1 TSVSFKSMAGFL
13 QDVMSHFGW
22 THIVFVTFNSRVWLE
37 TEAEILTELSDS
49 ALVTQTLN
57 IDSSDWQNLTS
68 QLQKVGANQY
78 RYINI
83 PITTGQ
89 LDRVLSD
96 STSNHGFLLFPIIFL
111 LLMDGSDVLKLM
123 KAANELKL
131 MDGEHVFVSVD
142 YSNLGKRV
150 RNALSDVYVT

>member
-37 TEAEILTELSDS
+37 TEAEILAELSDS

-89 LDRVLSD
+89 LDPVLRV
-96 STSNHGFLLFPIIFL
+96 STSKPWFPAPSYQLRNVVEIAFLLETLCTSSLCSSSERFFT
-111 LLMDGSDVLKLM
+111 G
-123 KAANELKL
+123 
-131 MDGEHVFVSVD
+131 
-142 YSNLGKRV
+142 
-150 RNALSDVYVT
+150 